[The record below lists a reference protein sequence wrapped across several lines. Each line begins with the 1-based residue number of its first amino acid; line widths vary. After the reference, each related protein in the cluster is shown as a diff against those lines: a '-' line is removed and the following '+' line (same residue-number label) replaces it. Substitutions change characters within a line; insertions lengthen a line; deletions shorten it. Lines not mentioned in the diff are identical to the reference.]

1 MSAPV
6 LTGTEPLLE
15 PLARR
20 WAVLLRTRKRDGS
33 LVGTPVN
40 LAVEGERAYFGTPA
54 DSWKVKRLRNFD
66 EVEVAPSTLRG
77 RPVGRVLGARAR
89 RLDGDEAR
97 AAERLLIRRHPIV
110 HRIVVPLELRLKRT
124 TNVLYELTGFRPLED
139 G

>member
-33 LVGTPVN
+33 WAGTPVN

-77 RPVGRVLGARAR
+77 RPVGPVLGARAR